1 MILRAGDTISGQE
14 GKATAIINGQVR
26 DMFYVK
32 TLEATLEKNKLE
44 VRTLGKRGVQHKTTG
59 WSGSGS
65 MTIYYVT
72 SEFLNMA
79 NNYVKNG
86 VDTYFTITI
95 ENHDPTS
102 TIGTQ
107 TVSLFNVN
115 LDAIPVGKLSV
126 EDEVLETDMDFTFD
140 DLDVINT
147 FNDPVA

>member
-14 GKATAIINGQVR
+14 GKATAIIDGQVR

-44 VRTLGKRGVQHKTTG
+44 IRTLGKRGVQHKTTG
-59 WSGSGS
+59 WTGSGS

-79 NNYVKNG
+79 KRYAKDG
-86 VDTYFTITI
+86 VDTYFTITV
-95 ENHDPTS
+95 ENNDPTS

-107 TVSLFNVN
+107 TVSLFDVN
-115 LDAIPVGKLSV
+115 LDAIPITKVSV
-126 EDEVLETDMDFTFD
+126 DDEVLEMDMDFTFQ

-147 FNDPVA
+147 FNDPVV